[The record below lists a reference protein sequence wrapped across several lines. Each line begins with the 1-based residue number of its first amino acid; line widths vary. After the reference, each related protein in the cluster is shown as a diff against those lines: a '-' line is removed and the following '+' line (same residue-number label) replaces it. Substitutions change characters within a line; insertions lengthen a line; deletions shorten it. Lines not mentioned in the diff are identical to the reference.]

1 MNTAF
6 QKTVASDEWYTPKE
20 LVDALGV
27 FDLDPCAP
35 VHPLWKTA
43 TRMLNKEDD
52 GLKND
57 WGGGVR
63 VWLNPPYSRPLIE
76 QFIEKMVDNGNGI
89 ALLYNRLDNKMCA
102 EKILPNASAILFL
115 RHRVRFFLPDG
126 TRGGSPGHGSML
138 VAFGES
144 NAEIL
149 RNCCVEGFFVSLK
162 DSKTIKL

>member
-6 QKTVASDEWYTPKE
+6 QKTVASDEWYTPRD
-20 LVDALGV
+20 LVEALGE

-35 VHPLWKTA
+35 MVPLWRTA
-43 TRMLNKEDD
+43 REMVNKEQD
-52 GLKND
+52 GLSID
-57 WGGGVR
+57 WGGVR

-76 QFIEKMVDNGNGI
+76 RFIEKMVENGNGI
-89 ALLYNRLDNKMCA
+89 ALLYNRLDNKMCV

-115 RHRVRFFLPDG
+115 RHRVRFYLPDG

-149 RNCCVEGFFVSLK
+149 RNCRVEGFFVSLK

>member
-6 QKTVASDEWYTPKE
+6 QKTAASDEWYTPKE

-43 TRMLNKEDD
+43 TRMLNKDDD
-52 GLKND
+52 GLKHD
-57 WGGGVR
+57 WGGVR

-76 QFIEKMVDNGNGI
+76 QFIEKMVDNRNGI

-149 RNCCVEGFFVSLK
+149 RNCRVEGFFVSLK